1 MKAIM
6 SSIKKIAILTCLAA
20 GLSAGSASA
29 ADNGWLD
36 SASFEF
42 GTGKKVT
49 LARVA
54 VQSDWDARWFASN
67 GRHVGGY
74 WDVSAAY
81 WRGTAYRNVPGQRQT
96 IGVVGIMNR
105 HDNCRHS

>member
-6 SSIKKIAILTCLAA
+6 SSIKKIAILICLAA

-81 WRGTAYRNVPGQRQT
+81 WRGTAYRNVPGQR
-96 IGVVGIMNR
+96 
-105 HDNCRHS
+105 